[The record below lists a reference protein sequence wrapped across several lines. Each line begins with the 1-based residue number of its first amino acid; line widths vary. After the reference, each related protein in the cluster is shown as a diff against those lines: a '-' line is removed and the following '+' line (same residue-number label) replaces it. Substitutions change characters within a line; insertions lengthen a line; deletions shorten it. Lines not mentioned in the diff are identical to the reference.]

1 MFSIKLNF
9 QLACLI
15 SFKITSNRVIMYSF
29 YCAGCST
36 VVIGDSASQIFLW
49 NHCTG
54 ALVTVIKCPQH
65 DAKLQWAGEDQVP
78 YTDLIIFLI

>member
-1 MFSIKLNF
+1 
-9 QLACLI
+9 
-15 SFKITSNRVIMYSF
+15 MYSS
-29 YCAGCST
+29 YYAGCST

-54 ALVTVIKCPQH
+54 ALVTVVSCPQR

-78 YTDLIIFLI
+78 YTDLIMLLI